1 MPFSSHCDPYPYSM
15 SVGASE
21 QVLSLLITPTPH
33 HNNPVPMLGG
43 NEKRFFGSS
52 WSPTS
57 IVKAGVAT
65 DACRLMAGLT
75 TGASVGR
82 MGAGKRGAGEFEGM
96 RGAGEFEGMRGA
108 GELVGISGAGEFE
121 GMRGAG
127 LLEGIKGAGELVGI
141 RGAGLFEG
149 IRGAGELVGIRGAG
163 ELVGIRGAGE

>member
-21 QVLSLLITPTPH
+21 QALSLLITPTPH

-57 IVKAGVAT
+57 IVKAGVAI

-75 TGASVGR
+75 TGVSVGR
-82 MGAGKRGAGEFEGM
+82 MGAGKRGAGELEGMRGAGEFEGM

-108 GELVGISGAGEFE
+108 GELEGISGAGELE
-121 GMRGAG
+121 GISGAGLLEGMRGAGKLVGMRGAG
-127 LLEGIKGAGELVGI
+127 LLEGINGAGE
-141 RGAGLFEG
+141 
-149 IRGAGELVGIRGAG
+149 
-163 ELVGIRGAGE
+163 

>member
-21 QVLSLLITPTPH
+21 QALSLLITPTPH

-57 IVKAGVAT
+57 IVKAGVAV

-75 TGASVGR
+75 TGVSVGR

-96 RGAGEFEGMRGA
+96 RGAGE
-108 GELVGISGAGEFE
+108 LV

-149 IRGAGELVGIRGAG
+149 MIGAGLLEGINGAGE
-163 ELVGIRGAGE
+163 

>member
-21 QVLSLLITPTPH
+21 QALSLLITPTPH

-57 IVKAGVAT
+57 IVKAGVAV

-75 TGASVGR
+75 TGVSVGR

-96 RGAGEFEGMRGA
+96 RGAGELVGMRGAGELVGMRGAGEFEGMRGA
-108 GELVGISGAGEFE
+108 GELVGMRGAGEFE

-141 RGAGLFEG
+141 RGAGE
-149 IRGAGELVGIRGAG
+149 
-163 ELVGIRGAGE
+163 